1 MTPRITLIKSYR
13 NKETLRLLEL
23 QEVAELISQGEY
35 DTEVS
40 MFRRDLP
47 TMRYDRVSNNG
58 TLEGYEN
65 WPKDLPRI
73 CFALEQE
80 NRNHEL
86 VTLGYTGF
94 VLLEVNNLT
103 SYDEA
108 VAIRRGAGEMPQTL
122 MAFVGADG
130 LSVKIVCRGELLE
143 AVQTTPPY
151 GQPSSLGFAA
161 CYRRDAR
168 TQEGKRLPQAADF
181 PLLSR
186 RGQGWSDP
194 PQHYSPS
201 YLIFPPSSELIPLF
215 HENLYERARLIY
227 NGQLGVTIEK
237 LEPLTQRICYMSF
250 DPQLVY
256 NPLATPIY
264 AKAEKPT
271 AAISHQTAYSQRTEL
286 SDRDLYRSQKV
297 IFEFNL
303 TKAYD
308 DTEGIADKDERS
320 HATLTRLAQYCM
332 ETGIPMAVAQRQTMM
347 RSAYWD
353 EELLVKK
360 AFENAYREE
369 HVKKYMEKKGIQ
381 RTKTIPPETLL
392 TMKINIFLNTNYE
405 LRKNVMRGVAEYRM
419 RTGVGFS
426 YQDLTE
432 EARNS
437 ITMRALEQG
446 IRCWDKDIRRYV
458 NSDDIERYDP
468 VNDYLEHL
476 PKWDGNDRVTA
487 MAERVPTEWED
498 WTCLFHI
505 WMRSMV
511 AMWLGKGQLTGNA
524 LVPLLIGRQGCGKS
538 SFCRILLPR
547 DLLDYYNDRIN
558 FKNEQDLNLGLTSF
572 ALINLD
578 EFDKITQ
585 RQQIVLKYLVSTA
598 DLKYRPPYGKAYTSN
613 RRYASFIGTTNEQMP
628 LTDPTGSRRFVCVP
642 IDGDIDFLTPVQ
654 HDQLYAQ
661 LVQEIRQGERYWLT
675 KEEERLLMEHN
686 LQYQRLN
693 GLGEMLMA
701 VIQKPRNTASAD
713 DVQGDGEGEWM
724 SLKDLSA
731 LLKSHFKGYKEDE
744 GTFRKIG
751 NYLSRPEYKFQSKH
765 TNTGTLYWVLRKV

>member
-1 MTPRITLIKSYR
+1 MIKRITIIKNYR
-13 NKETLRLLEL
+13 NKETLRLVEL
-23 QEVAELISQGEY
+23 QEVASIIRRGEY
-35 DTEVS
+35 VEEVGK
-40 MFRRDLP
+40 FRNDLP
-47 TMRYDRVSNNG
+47 LMTFAQRSNDG
-58 TLEGYEN
+58 SFSGYVN

-80 NRNHEL
+80 HRKGER
-86 VTLGYTGF
+86 VTKGYTGL

-103 SYDEA
+103 GSDEA
-108 VAIRRGAGEMPQTL
+108 DAVRNGAAEMPQTL

-130 LSVKIVCRGELLE
+130 KSVKIICRGELFPNE
-143 AVQTTPPY
+143 
-151 GQPSSLGFAA
+151 S
-161 CYRRDAR
+161 
-168 TQEGKRLPQAADF
+168 KRLDADTL
-181 PLLSR
+181 PTEE
-186 RGQGWSDP
+186 QD
-194 PQHYSPS
+194 
-201 YLIFPPSSELIPLF
+201 ITLF
-215 HENLYERARLIY
+215 HENLYERARMIY

-237 LEPLTQRICYMSF
+237 LEPMPQRICYMSYDSSLIF
-250 DPQLVY
+250 

-264 AKAEKPT
+264 AKVEKPT
-271 AAISHQTAYSQRTEL
+271 ESLNRQTSAMEPA
-286 SDRDLYRSQKV
+286 DADLYRNMHA

-303 TKAYD
+303 SKAYD
-308 DTEGIADKDERS
+308 DTEGIADDEERR
-320 HATLTRLAQYCM
+320 HALLSRLAQYCQ
-332 ETGIPMAVAQRQTMM
+332 ETGLAMAPAMRQAMMKAQF
-347 RSAYWD
+347 WD
-353 EELLVKK
+353 EDDLVKK
-360 AFENAYREE
+360 VFENAYREE
-369 HVKKYMEKKGIQ
+369 HVKKYMQRKGIQ

-426 YQDLTE
+426 FQDLTE

-476 PKWDGNDRVTA
+476 PQWDGKDRVTA
-487 MAERVPTEWED
+487 LAERVPTEWKE
-498 WTCLFHI
+498 WTHLFHI

-547 DLLDYYNDRIN
+547 DLQDYYNDRIN
-558 FKNEQDLNLGLTSF
+558 FKNENDLNLGLSSF
-572 ALINLD
+572 GLINLD
-578 EFDKITQ
+578 EFDRVTQ

-598 DLKYRPPYGKAYTSN
+598 DLKYRPPYGKAYTTN
-613 RRYASFIGTTNEQMP
+613 RRYASFIGTTNEQTP
-628 LTDPTGSRRFVCVP
+628 LTDPSGSRRFLCVS
-642 IDGDIDFLTPVQ
+642 IDGDIDFETPVQ
-654 HDQLYAQ
+654 HNQLFAQ
-661 LVQEIRQGERYWLT
+661 LMHEIRHGERYWLT
-675 KEEERLLMEHN
+675 KEEERALMEHN

-701 VIQKPRNTASAD
+701 VVQKPRVAATDNSE
-713 DVQGDGEGEWM
+713 EGEWM

-731 LLKSHFKGYKEDE
+731 LLKRHFKGYKED
-744 GTFRKIG
+744 TTSFQKIG
-751 NYLSRPEYKFQSKH
+751 NYLNRPEYKFQSKH
-765 TNTGTLYWVLRKV
+765 TTSGNYYWVKLKV

>member
-1 MTPRITLIKSYR
+1 MIKRITIIKNYR
-13 NKETLRLLEL
+13 NKETLRLVEL
-23 QEVAELISQGEY
+23 QEVASIIRQGEY
-35 DTEVS
+35 MEEVGK
-40 MFRRDLP
+40 FRNDLP
-47 TMRYDRVSNNG
+47 LMTFAQRSNDG
-58 TLEGYEN
+58 SFSGYVN

-80 NRNHEL
+80 HRKGER
-86 VTLGYTGF
+86 VTKGYTGL

-103 SYDEA
+103 GSDEA
-108 VAIRRGAGEMPQTL
+108 DAVRNGAAEMPQTL

-130 LSVKIVCRGELLE
+130 KSVKIICRGELFPNE
-143 AVQTTPPY
+143 
-151 GQPSSLGFAA
+151 S
-161 CYRRDAR
+161 
-168 TQEGKRLPQAADF
+168 KRLDADTL
-181 PLLSR
+181 PTEE
-186 RGQGWSDP
+186 QD
-194 PQHYSPS
+194 
-201 YLIFPPSSELIPLF
+201 ITLF
-215 HENLYERARLIY
+215 HENLYERARMIY

-237 LEPLTQRICYMSF
+237 LEPMPQRICYMSYDSSLIF
-250 DPQLVY
+250 

-264 AKAEKPT
+264 AKVEKPT
-271 AAISHQTAYSQRTEL
+271 ESLNRQTSAMEPV
-286 SDRDLYRSQKV
+286 DADLYRNMHA

-303 TKAYD
+303 SKAYD
-308 DTEGIADKDERS
+308 DTEGIADDEERR
-320 HATLTRLAQYCM
+320 HALLSRLAQYCQ
-332 ETGIPMAVAQRQTMM
+332 ETGLAMAPAMRQAMMKAQF
-347 RSAYWD
+347 WD
-353 EELLVKK
+353 EDDLVKK
-360 AFENAYREE
+360 VFENAYREE
-369 HVKKYMEKKGIQ
+369 HVKKYMQRKGIQ

-426 YQDLTE
+426 FQDLTE

-476 PKWDGNDRVTA
+476 PQWDGKDRVTA
-487 MAERVPTEWED
+487 LAERVPTEWKE
-498 WTCLFHI
+498 WTHLFHI

-547 DLLDYYNDRIN
+547 ELQDYYNDRIN
-558 FKNEQDLNLGLTSF
+558 FKNENDLNLGLSSF
-572 ALINLD
+572 GLINLD
-578 EFDKITQ
+578 EFDRVTQ

-598 DLKYRPPYGKAYTSN
+598 DLKYRPPYGKAYTTN
-613 RRYASFIGTTNEQMP
+613 RRYASFIGTTNEQTP
-628 LTDPTGSRRFVCVP
+628 LTDPSGSRRFLCVS
-642 IDGDIDFLTPVQ
+642 IDGDIDFETPVQ
-654 HDQLYAQ
+654 HNQLFAQ
-661 LVQEIRQGERYWLT
+661 LMHEIRHGERYWLT
-675 KEEERLLMEHN
+675 KEEERALMEHN

-701 VIQKPRNTASAD
+701 VVQKPRVAATDNSE
-713 DVQGDGEGEWM
+713 EGEWM

-731 LLKSHFKGYKEDE
+731 LLKSHFKGYKED
-744 GTFRKIG
+744 TTSFQKIG
-751 NYLSRPEYKFQSKH
+751 NYLNRPEYKFQSKH
-765 TNTGTLYWVLRKV
+765 TTSGNYYWVKLKV

>member
-1 MTPRITLIKSYR
+1 MIKRITIIKNYR
-13 NKETLRLLEL
+13 NKETLRLVEL
-23 QEVAELISQGEY
+23 QEVASIIRQGEY
-35 DTEVS
+35 MEEVGK
-40 MFRRDLP
+40 FRNDLP
-47 TMRYDRVSNNG
+47 LMTFAQRSNDG
-58 TLEGYEN
+58 SFSGYVN

-80 NRNHEL
+80 HRKGER
-86 VTLGYTGF
+86 VTKGYTGL

-103 SYDEA
+103 GSDEA
-108 VAIRRGAGEMPQTL
+108 DAVRNGAAEMPQTL

-130 LSVKIVCRGELLE
+130 KSVKIICRGELFPNE
-143 AVQTTPPY
+143 
-151 GQPSSLGFAA
+151 S
-161 CYRRDAR
+161 
-168 TQEGKRLPQAADF
+168 KRLDADTL
-181 PLLSR
+181 PTEE
-186 RGQGWSDP
+186 QD
-194 PQHYSPS
+194 
-201 YLIFPPSSELIPLF
+201 ITLF
-215 HENLYERARLIY
+215 HENLYERARMIY

-237 LEPLTQRICYMSF
+237 LEPMPQRICYMSYDSSLIF
-250 DPQLVY
+250 

-264 AKAEKPT
+264 AKVEKPT
-271 AAISHQTAYSQRTEL
+271 ESLNRQTSAMEPT
-286 SDRDLYRSQKV
+286 DADFYRNMHA

-303 TKAYD
+303 SKAYD
-308 DTEGIADKDERS
+308 DTEGIADDEERR
-320 HATLTRLAQYCM
+320 HALLSRLAQYCQ
-332 ETGIPMAVAQRQTMM
+332 ETGLAMAPAMRQAMMKAQF
-347 RSAYWD
+347 WD
-353 EELLVKK
+353 EDDLVKK
-360 AFENAYREE
+360 VFENAYREE
-369 HVKKYMEKKGIQ
+369 HVKKYMQRKGIQ

-426 YQDLTE
+426 FQDLTE

-476 PKWDGNDRVTA
+476 PQWDGKDRVTA
-487 MAERVPTEWED
+487 LAERVPTEWKE
-498 WTCLFHI
+498 WTHLFHI

-547 DLLDYYNDRIN
+547 DLQDYYNDRIN
-558 FKNEQDLNLGLTSF
+558 FKNENDLNLGLSSF
-572 ALINLD
+572 GLINLD
-578 EFDKITQ
+578 EFDRVTQ

-598 DLKYRPPYGKAYTSN
+598 DLKYRPPYGKAYTTN
-613 RRYASFIGTTNEQMP
+613 RRYASFIGTTNEQTP
-628 LTDPTGSRRFVCVP
+628 LTDPSGSRRFLCVS
-642 IDGDIDFLTPVQ
+642 IDGDIDFETPVQ
-654 HDQLYAQ
+654 HNQLFAQ
-661 LVQEIRQGERYWLT
+661 LMHEIRHGERYWLT
-675 KEEERLLMEHN
+675 KEEERALMEHN

-701 VIQKPRNTASAD
+701 VVQKPRVAATENSE
-713 DVQGDGEGEWM
+713 EGEWM

-731 LLKSHFKGYKEDE
+731 LLKSHFKGYKED
-744 GTFRKIG
+744 TTSFQKIG
-751 NYLSRPEYKFQSKH
+751 NYLNRPEYKFQSKH
-765 TNTGTLYWVLRKV
+765 TTSGNYYWVKLKV